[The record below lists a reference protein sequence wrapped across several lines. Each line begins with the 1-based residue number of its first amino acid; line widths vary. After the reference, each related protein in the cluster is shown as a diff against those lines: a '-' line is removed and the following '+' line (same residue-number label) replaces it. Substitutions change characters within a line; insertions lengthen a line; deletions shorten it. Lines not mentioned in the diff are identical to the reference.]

1 MTQYPIHRPMPT
13 LIDALPANHA
23 LWRAPADAV
32 HAFIGLGANLGDA
45 RQTLREAVRALAAV
59 PGVQLMACSPLYR
72 TAPVDSSGPD
82 YLNAVAQLRTGLS
95 PAHLLQALQA
105 IENEAGRLRPY
116 RNAPRTLDLDVLL
129 YGQGRS
135 SEPSGQGIEQAGGQS
150 EQNRQNGQGGKNE
163 PQGSQPIGWLPGADQ
178 PVPGQVSDRLASPAF
193 AQLRSDESALL
204 LPHPRLCERAF
215 VLHPLR
221 DVAPELVSAQALAA
235 VSAQRIERLSGDW
248 LA

>member
-1 MTQYPIHRPMPT
+1 MPT

-129 YGQGRS
+129 YGQSGSSGQRIEPAGEQS
-135 SEPSGQGIEQAGGQS
+135 EQNGKSEKSEPSG
-150 EQNRQNGQGGKNE
+150 
-163 PQGSQPIGWLPGADQ
+163 PQGSQPIGWLPGAGQ
-178 PVPGQVSDRLASPAF
+178 PVPGQVSDQLASPAL
-193 AQLRSDESALL
+193 AQLRSDEPALL
-204 LPHPRLCERAF
+204 LPHPRLYERAF

-221 DVAPELVSAQALAA
+221 DLAPEWVSVQALAA